1 MMMDPQASKNT
12 QDKWEAD
19 EAGQSFPLLDYVQ
32 LLWFRKKL
40 ILVITAFVSVYG
52 YIQVNEIPDVYEA
65 SSTLLVGLPEAKI
78 VNIDSIIDRN
88 YESDTADE
96 ILILSSDVLSA
107 KVVKRL
113 NLINHPEFN
122 PALRKPEESL
132 FDFLRFLNPRTWIPD
147 SWKKSI
153 KEALGRETETNAPS
167 PSPVAAQV
175 KAPSARALQEEDEKQ
190 QRLALTATKIL
201 QGKVSFQPMG
211 DSQVIR
217 ITVSALDPKIAAAI
231 ANDFPEVF
239 IVDQLEA
246 KFEATQKANS
256 WLTEQLAELETK
268 VSESERAVIIYREEH
283 GMAATDSTDILDA
296 QLSELNSQL
305 IIARAEK
312 AEIDARLEQL
322 QRLLQGGAQGAQT
335 ASEVMSSSLVQ
346 QLRTQEA
353 QALSRASELAV
364 EYGPKHPR
372 LLQVQAE
379 IVEIRE
385 RIHSEVERIVE
396 GLQHEAEFAYTKV
409 ASLENS
415 LRAARGETSEQ
426 DKEGIQLRS
435 LEREAEA
442 NRALYETFLNRFK
455 ETSSTEGLESSTSNA
470 RVLSLSEVP
479 GGPSYP
485 DRNGLLQN
493 YVLLGFFGACGL
505 VLALQLLNP
514 GMTNPEQVQHVLG
527 QYVIGLI
534 PIIPGKVMLHDY
546 VLEKPNS
553 SVIEALSS
561 IKFALALSDPDHPVK
576 AVQITSS
583 VPEEGK
589 TSLALSLARV
599 VAAAGKKVIIVDG
612 DLRRSS
618 VGKKIGLAGAHK
630 GLSDLVVAGDEDLSE
645 FILRDEKGNMD
656 YLPTG
661 TAKYA
666 NATDIFSS
674 HRMADII
681 NLLKSRYDLV
691 VVDTPP
697 VMAVADARIL
707 GRVVDK
713 TIFVVRWDK
722 TPRKVAKAAVELLR
736 RADVSIAGVVL
747 QQVDLKRYSRVGY
760 GDSGYYYHYGR
771 YGKYYS
777 S

>member
-1 MMMDPQASKNT
+1 MMDAQPNKGPV
-12 QDKWEAD
+12 DKWEAD
-19 EAGQSFPLLDYVQ
+19 EAGQSFPLLDYLQ

-40 ILVITAFVSVYG
+40 ILAITVFITIIG
-52 YIQVNEIPDVYEA
+52 YIQVNEIKNIYSA
-65 SSTLLVGLPEAKI
+65 KSTLLIGIPESQ
-78 VNIDSIIDRN
+78 VVDF
-88 YESDTADE
+88 ET
-96 ILILSSDVLSA
+96 VLSGGNSYGEVTSEIEVLRSRVLAA
-107 KVVKRL
+107 KVIKRL
-113 NLINHPEFN
+113 NLLNDPEFN
-122 PALRKPEESL
+122 PALVEPEESL
-132 FDFLRFLNPRTWIPD
+132 FDFLQYLDPRSWIPD
-147 SWKKSI
+147 GWKKSI
-153 KEALGRETETNAPS
+153 KEAMGIETERVEAPVVAS
-167 PSPVAAQV
+167 P
-175 KAPSARALQEEDEKQ
+175 QEADDRQ
-190 QRLALTATKIL
+190 QLRL
-201 QGKVSFQPMG
+201 
-211 DSQVIR
+211 
-217 ITVSALDPKIAAAI
+217 VSAATSILLGKLTVQSVEASNVINISFSSLNPKTAALL
-231 ANDFPEVF
+231 ANEIPEAY

-246 KFEATQKANS
+246 KFEATEKANS
-256 WLTEQLAELETK
+256 WLTEQLSELEIK
-268 VSESERAVIIYREEH
+268 VVESERAVEIYRDQY
-283 GMAATDSTDILDA
+283 GLADTSGSSLADA

-305 IIARAEK
+305 IVARASL
-312 AEIDARLEQL
+312 AEVDARHEQL
-322 QRLLQGGAQGAQT
+322 RRLLQGTTQGVET
-335 ASEVMSSSLVQ
+335 AAEVMSSSLVQ
-346 QLRTQEA
+346 QLRAQEA
-353 QALSRASELAV
+353 QALSRASELSV

-372 LLQVQAE
+372 MLQVQAE
-379 IVEIRE
+379 IIEIRE
-385 RIHSEVERIVE
+385 RVRTEVERIAV
-396 GLQHEAEFAYTKV
+396 GLEHEVEFARTKV
-409 ASLENS
+409 ASLEGS
-415 LRAARGETSEQ
+415 LNTAQGETSSQ
-426 DKEGIQLRS
+426 NKEAIQLRA
-435 LEREAEA
+435 LQREAAA
-442 NRALYETFLNRFK
+442 NRTLYETFLNRFK
-455 ETSSTEGLESSTSNA
+455 ETSSTQGLESSDA
-470 RVLSLSEVP
+470 RVISKAEVP

-485 DRNGLLQN
+485 DRNRLLTN
-493 YVLLGFFGACGL
+493 YILLGFFGACGL

-527 QYVIGLI
+527 EYVIGLI
-534 PIIPGKVMLHDY
+534 PIIPGKMLLHNY

-561 IKFALALSDPDHPVK
+561 LKFALALSDPDHPVK

-618 VGKKIGLAGAHK
+618 VGKKIGLEGSHK

-681 NLLKSRYDLV
+681 SLLKERYDLV

-722 TPRKVAKAAVELLR
+722 TPRKVAKAAMELLR
-736 RADVSIAGVVL
+736 RADVSIAGIVL
-747 QQVDLKRYSRVGY
+747 QQVDLKRYGRVGY